1 MPGREIIG
9 LIREYPGHWA
19 ELIHYAQVN
28 KWDLSKEIPKV
39 SNAASEM
46 IEQIKAKKRKQRF
59 QIEY

>member
-28 KWDLSKEIPKV
+28 KWDLSNHIPKM
-39 SNAASEM
+39 SNAASEI
-46 IEQIKAKKRKQRF
+46 IEQLKAKKRKKIF
-59 QIEY
+59 QID